1 MDVSVT
7 SDGRRLWTVFTVTD
21 YPNWNGCNQA
31 GFVTFRRGG
40 GEEDVRVTRF
50 ESEEFEGC
58 VKGFVTGDEIAEV
71 GLRDELFLHKSTIF
85 EGLMEGSEDGGKTV
99 GRDVW
104 ERVMRE
110 KTGMDIGWAR
120 LLLGEEGG
128 EVVDMEEF
136 AGKLEDGIS
145 EELEGRWEVSGR
157 LERAAGAK

>member
-1 MDVSVT
+1 
-7 SDGRRLWTVFTVTD
+7 
-21 YPNWNGCNQA
+21 
-31 GFVTFRRGG
+31 
-40 GEEDVRVTRF
+40 
-50 ESEEFEGC
+50 
-58 VKGFVTGDEIAEV
+58 
-71 GLRDELFLHKSTIF
+71 
-85 EGLMEGSEDGGKTV
+85 
-99 GRDVW
+99 
-104 ERVMRE
+104 MRE